1 MNELKRLFEGKFW
14 TKEEE
19 MIRDLENEAYEVLEV
34 FYEDLIV
41 IDAKENDG
49 EEIAIELIRAGDTI
63 TMKF

>member
-41 IDAKENDG
+41 IDTKENDG